1 MQQLGVWSG
10 RSCAS
15 LGASTYH
22 HLLTSHHFHLSHP
35 TFSFFTSL
43 SFSSQVLSH
52 SLFLYVYDLNDGD
65 LGLQS
70 TIFLLNFLL
79 LENDSVIHCN
89 SRVFLLIL
97 VFFLFSFFLFFH
109 ANMLQLDWAYL
120 KFLAFMCSIV
130 EKFVEIV
137 RKYKVLTF
145 SGIELGESE
154 WLSLFMSN
162 SCPYITKLIFW
173 LESLS

>member
-1 MQQLGVWSG
+1 M
-10 RSCAS
+10 
-15 LGASTYH
+15 
-22 HLLTSHHFHLSHP
+22 
-35 TFSFFTSL
+35 
-43 SFSSQVLSH
+43 
-52 SLFLYVYDLNDGD
+52 FLYVYDLNNSD

-97 VFFLFSFFLFFH
+97 VFFSH

-130 EKFVEIV
+130 GKFVEIE

-145 SGIELGESE
+145 LGIELGESE
-154 WLSLFMSN
+154 
-162 SCPYITKLIFW
+162 
-173 LESLS
+173 